1 MVDKET
7 VDLIQQIYQKHPTG
21 GALHNVLDDG
31 NINDRDIQWCLDNTI
46 AKGEEDFLLYYN
58 CAVNLL
64 RMGKSDR
71 YHTIEAAWKGGLG

>member
-31 NINDRDIQWCLDNTI
+31 NINDRDIQWYLDKPI
-46 AKGEEDFLLYYN
+46 A
-58 CAVNLL
+58 
-64 RMGKSDR
+64 
-71 YHTIEAAWKGGLG
+71 